1 MLPSSRTA
9 MRTHL
14 AIIGV
19 IILTGLIGRPLAA
32 QSLGNEDLHIQQVET
47 EVMEGSPAQEVA
59 MNTIMERLRAGE
71 RAILDAHTIR
81 GSGVGGNFAAV
92 GQEGDD
98 NTASVTQ
105 IGLSNIAVMYQQG
118 TGNSA
123 AIEQRG
129 DGNIFGAWVIGAG
142 NQLNVL
148 QQGTDNVYMLDFVGD
163 NLDHAVQQIGNG
175 IEAVQTGS
183 ARRPFSIEQRGSGMS
198 IRIDHNTP

>member
-1 MLPSSRTA
+1 
-9 MRTHL
+9 
-14 AIIGV
+14 
-19 IILTGLIGRPLAA
+19 
-32 QSLGNEDLHIQQVET
+32 
-47 EVMEGSPAQEVA
+47 

-71 RAILDAHTIR
+71 RTIFDAHIMR
-81 GSGVGGNFAAV
+81 SSGAGANFAAV

-118 TGNSA
+118 TRNSSA
-123 AIEQRG
+123 LEQSG
-129 DGNIFGAWVIGAG
+129 DGNIFGAWVIGTG

-148 QQGTDNVYMLDFVGD
+148 QHGNDNVYMLDFVGD
-163 NLDHAVQQIGNG
+163 NLNHSVQQIGNG
-175 IEAVQTGS
+175 IEAIQTGS